1 MRADEVGAGFPPG
14 RGVRGEGGPRR
25 LGVQRGGERRR
36 RPQPMGG
43 EETRATS
50 PTGGKQEDGGRRPQP
65 LGRTGAGGDVPNRRE
80 TEEGGVPNLREAK
93 GQGATSPTREKPE
106 ERRLSPQPP
115 RSKGTGGDAPNRWET
130 RREGAVSP
138 TFTKRKDTGKKSPTR
153 RKREERGRRPQLVGR
168 EAAAAPGE
176 TSEGDSPLSSAGPPI
191 PRNRTTPLS
200 QSTRR
205 GRAPRPEPRRPGCQT
220 PGPKAA
226 ATASPGRPKPVPQ
239 PRTPYFRLLCRPG
252 GSQGRGKGLGGGR
265 EAELGLCAPWRRS
278 STGARAARRRS
289 ASPAVKPEHSRWAS
303 PLKENYD
310 VETCPGVSVSDL
322 VSSYNNSS
330 NQNCVFI
337 VSCIQSGESPTW
349 ARSLDLRE
357 FLYHSRTA
365 PSLPRK
371 FPG

>member
-1 MRADEVGAGFPPG
+1 
-14 RGVRGEGGPRR
+14 
-25 LGVQRGGERRR
+25 
-36 RPQPMGG
+36 MGG